1 MEKTRH
7 FGKAIWHH
15 IATVCWHS
23 TISLL
28 LLGVNSRLRGFGSF
42 ILITSQ
48 RRFLK
53 STDFPNANSSIF
65 SPIQTPKER
74 SRTVATFPLG
84 VGGQGQIVV
93 LETGCQIEG
102 PQNGD
107 IKDLFKKG
115 IIATGNV
122 TPSASFLLLPFMSS
136 SSWHKPKETFRKI
149 TRVGST
155 GLQPKLGVFGTW
167 VLTRAAFH
175 AESHP
180 AFHPEDPS
188 LTPPPR

>member
-15 IATVCWHS
+15 IATMCWHS
-23 TISLL
+23 AISLL

-53 STDFPNANSSIF
+53 STDFPNAKSSIF
-65 SPIQTPKER
+65 FPIQTPEEQNCDHIPPR
-74 SRTVATFPLG
+74 GRRARADSGAGNRMP
-84 VGGQGQIVV
+84 
-93 LETGCQIEG
+93 IEG

-107 IKDLFKKG
+107 IKSLFKRG

-136 SSWHKPKETFRKI
+136 SS
-149 TRVGST
+149 
-155 GLQPKLGVFGTW
+155 
-167 VLTRAAFH
+167 
-175 AESHP
+175 
-180 AFHPEDPS
+180 
-188 LTPPPR
+188 